1 MNANKYQKLAMRT
14 NDGKASDRL
23 IGKMQEYDMKFSS
36 EQSNKESVDI
46 GGIFN
51 ACLGLSGEVG
61 EFNDM
66 IKKWVFREK
75 ELDMEHAKKEAG
87 DILWYVVMLCESFGW
102 NMEEIMQ
109 MNVDKLKARYPEGF
123 DVERANHRAEG
134 DV

>member
-51 ACLGLSGEVG
+51 ACLGMSGEVG

-66 IKKWVFREK
+66 IKKWVFHEK
-75 ELDMEHAKKEAG
+75 ELNMEHAKKEAG